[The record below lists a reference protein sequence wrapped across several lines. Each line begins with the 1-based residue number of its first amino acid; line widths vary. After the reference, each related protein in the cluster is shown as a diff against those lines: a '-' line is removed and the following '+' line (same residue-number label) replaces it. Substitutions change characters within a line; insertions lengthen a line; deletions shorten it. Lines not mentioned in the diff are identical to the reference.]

1 VGLVARWAPVAA
13 GRFLPTGSRSNGGTF
28 VMLVINVLNETV
40 NAALCEVGSAGHIS
54 SGACVQ
60 NATDAATG

>member
-1 VGLVARWAPVAA
+1 
-13 GRFLPTGSRSNGGTF
+13 
-28 VMLVINVLNETV
+28 MLVINVLNETV